1 MTAEQEARVELA
13 AAFRVAHHYGW
24 NETPR
29 NHIAARIPSDPDHF
43 LINPAG
49 VGWGEITASCLLR
62 AHVDGTVVSGDGR
75 KPGAAGLNFHS
86 CILRMK
92 PAVGC
97 SLHVHEAAGVIVSAT
112 GEGLGFYDQSS
123 CALYGEVAYHDFEG
137 IAQEQEEGPRI
148 VADLGDKHALIMRNH
163 GLLTVGR
170 TIGEAFAYMHRLV
183 DACALQA
190 RLLAMKAT
198 PRELPPHLA
207 QHTFEQMRS
216 RRGNLPFGADDW
228 PMYRRLAEKLDP
240 GFGA

>member
-1 MTAEQEARVELA
+1 MTDEQGARVELA
-13 AAFRVAHHYGW
+13 ATFRVAHHYGW

-29 NHIAARIPSDPDHF
+29 NHIAARIPNDHF

-49 VGWGEITASCLLR
+49 VGWGEVTASSLLR

-75 KPGAAGLNFHS
+75 EPGAAGLNFHS

-92 PAVGC
+92 PEIGC
-97 SLHVHEAAGVIVSAT
+97 SLHVHEASGVIVSAIE
-112 GEGLGFYDQSS
+112 EGLRIYDQSS

-137 IAQEQEEGPRI
+137 IAQDREEGPRI
-148 VADLGDKHALIMRNH
+148 VADLGDRHALIMRNH

-183 DACALQA
+183 GACALQA

-198 PRELPPHLA
+198 PRELSPHLA
-207 QHTFEQMRS
+207 RHTFEQMRV
-216 RRGNLPFGADDW
+216 RRGNRFFGADDW
-228 PMYRRLAEKLDP
+228 PMYRRLAERLDP